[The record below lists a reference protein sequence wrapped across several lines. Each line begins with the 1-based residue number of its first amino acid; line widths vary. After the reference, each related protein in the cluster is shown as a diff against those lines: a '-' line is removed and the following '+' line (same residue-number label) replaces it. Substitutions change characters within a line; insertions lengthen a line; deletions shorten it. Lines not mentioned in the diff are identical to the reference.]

1 MFYIFNVQGKY
12 VGYSDSPVDEKDLE
26 LRGETVE
33 NVDAQSHVTLQEKI
47 KQGYTLLVDLNLLP
61 PKPSQYHKWDGENWS
76 DTRTQ
81 EQITEHNRLQMPNLN
96 KRDFRKK
103 LRDAKIFEQAEAY
116 VRSSGDGYLED
127 AWDYSNYFSRLDPF
141 IDQARIAL
149 GLTDEQVDA
158 MWESSLV

>member
-47 KQGYTLLVDLNLLP
+47 KQGYNLLVDLSLLP
-61 PKPSQYHKWDGENWS
+61 PKPSQYHNWDGEHWS

-127 AWDYSNYFSRLDPF
+127 AWDYSDYFSRLDPF
-141 IDQARIAL
+141 IIQASEAL
-149 GLTDEQVDA
+149 GLTDEQVDTI
-158 MWESSLV
+158 WESSLV